1 MLAPLTTL
9 LARATVALEQAQ
21 REAERPPRNDE
32 AYDLIFAADALRR
45 AVTKHKAHEHID
57 AATFQAQEEL
67 ARRGF
72 EGLPS

>member
-1 MLAPLTTL
+1 MLSKLTTY
-9 LARATVALEQAQ
+9 LARATVAMEMAQ
-21 REAERPPRNDE
+21 RESERPPRNDE
-32 AYDLIFAADALRR
+32 AYDLTFAAAALQR

-57 AATFQAQEEL
+57 AATFNALKEL